1 MADNLPLSVQLDDNP
16 NGTVTFASDVVATMA
31 GLATAEIEGVF
42 SMYSQSGSVGSIF
55 KRRNQVSKGNHTK
68 GVKVDVVDDKVSVD
82 VSIVVDYGTPVP
94 TIAREIQENVKKTV
108 ETMSGLEVSHVDVH
122 IQGVS
127 FEKEN
132 KEQQELLEQ
141 QKAARLASSA
151 KAEEKPEPKAE
162 EKPVEKD
169 IPETP
174 FVVTADDSDAA
185 AEDDDDDFELIL
197 EDVPEEEEEDSE
209 TPPQE

>member
-16 NGTVTFASDVVATMA
+16 NGTVSFASDVVATMA

-42 SMYSQSGSVGSIF
+42 SMYSQSSSFGNIF
-55 KRRNQVSKGNHTK
+55 NRRNQNTKGNHTK
-68 GVKVDVVDDKVSVD
+68 GVKVEVEDGKISVD
-82 VSIVVDYGTPVP
+82 ISIVVDYGTPVP

-122 IQGVS
+122 IQGMS

-141 QKAARLASSA
+141 QKAARLTASA
-151 KAEEKPEPKAE
+151 KQPEMEEK
-162 EKPVEKD
+162 VV
-169 IPETP
+169 PETP
-174 FVVTADDSDAA
+174 FVVSADDP
-185 AEDDDDDFELIL
+185 EDEDDDDFELVL
-197 EDVPEEEEEDSE
+197 EDVPEEEESE
-209 TPPQE
+209 SQPEE

>member
-1 MADNLPLSVQLDDNP
+1 MGENLPLSVQLDDNP
-16 NGTVTFASDVVATMA
+16 NGTVSFASDVVATMA
-31 GLATAEIEGVF
+31 GLAATEIEGVF
-42 SMYSQSGSVGSIF
+42 SMYSQSSGFGNIF
-55 KRRNQVSKGNHTK
+55 SRSSKANKGNHTK

-141 QKAARLASSA
+141 QKAARLASASA
-151 KAEEKPEPKAE
+151 RAEVKAEPKLE
-162 EKPVEKD
+162 EKPVKED
-169 IPETP
+169 VPETP
-174 FVVTADDSDAA
+174 FVVTDGEQT
-185 AEDDDDDFELIL
+185 EDDDDDFELVL
-197 EDVPEEEEEDSE
+197 EDVPEEEEEESQNTAE
-209 TPPQE
+209 E

>member
-1 MADNLPLSVQLDDNP
+1 MGDNLPLSVQLDDNP
-16 NGTVTFASDVVATMA
+16 NGTVSFASDVVATMA
-31 GLATAEIEGVF
+31 GLAATEIEGVF
-42 SMYSQSGSVGSIF
+42 SMYSQSSSFGNIF
-55 KRRNQVSKGNHTK
+55 GRRAQTGKGNHTK

-132 KEQQELLEQ
+132 KEQEELLEQ
-141 QKAARLASSA
+141 QKAARLATSA
-151 KAEEKPEPKAE
+151 KPAAESEPEE
-162 EKPVEKD
+162 QPVQ
-169 IPETP
+169 PETP
-174 FVVTADDSDAA
+174 FVVTEDDP
-185 AEDDDDDFELIL
+185 EDDDDFELVL
-197 EDVPEEEEEDSE
+197 EDVPEEEEEE
-209 TPPQE
+209 TEGQPEE

>member
-1 MADNLPLSVQLDDNP
+1 MGENLPLSVQLDDNP

-31 GLATAEIEGVF
+31 GLAATEVEGVF
-42 SMYSQSGSVGSIF
+42 SMYAGSSSFSDIFSRRSQGS
-55 KRRNQVSKGNHTK
+55 KNNHTK

-94 TIAREIQENVKKTV
+94 TIAREIQENVKKAV

-132 KEQQELLEQ
+132 KAQQELLEQ
-141 QKAARLASSA
+141 QKAAMLAASR
-151 KAEEKPEPKAE
+151 AEEPAPEPEAKPEPE
-162 EKPVEKD
+162 EEEA
-169 IPETP
+169 PETP
-174 FVVTADDSDAA
+174 AVPHEDDEA
-185 AEDDDDDFELIL
+185 DDDDDYELVL
-197 EDVPEEEEEDSE
+197 EDVPEEEDSE
-209 TPPQE
+209 ERPEE

>member
-1 MADNLPLSVQLDDNP
+1 MGDNLPLSVQLDDNP
-16 NGTVTFASDVVATMA
+16 NGTVSFASDVVATMA
-31 GLATAEIEGVF
+31 GLAATEIEGVF
-42 SMYSQSGSVGSIF
+42 SMYSQSSGFGNIF
-55 KRRNQVSKGNHTK
+55 SRRGQISKGSHTK

-141 QKAARLASSA
+141 QRAARLATSA
-151 KAEEKPEPKAE
+151 KSVEEEKPEEEPKAQ
-162 EKPVEKD
+162 VV
-169 IPETP
+169 PETP
-174 FVVTADDSDAA
+174 FVVTEDDP
-185 AEDDDDDFELIL
+185 EDDDDFELVL
-197 EDVPEEEEEDSE
+197 EDVPEEEEEE
-209 TPPQE
+209 TEGKPEE

>member
-31 GLATAEIEGVF
+31 GLATTEIEGVF
-42 SMYSQSGSVGSIF
+42 SMYSPSTGVGSIF
-55 KRRNQVSKGNHTK
+55 KRRTPAGKGNHTK

-94 TIAREIQENVKKTV
+94 TIAREIQENVKKAV

-151 KAEEKPEPKAE
+151 KPEEKPEPQDEAK
-162 EKPVEKD
+162 VTVV
-169 IPETP
+169 PETP
-174 FVVTADDSDAA
+174 FVVTADEPDETV
-185 AEDDDDDFELIL
+185 EDDDDDFELIL
-197 EDVPEEEEEDSE
+197 EDVPEEEEEESE
-209 TPPQE
+209 PQPEE

>member
-16 NGTVTFASDVVATMA
+16 NGSVTFASDVVATMA

-42 SMYSQSGSVGSIF
+42 SMYSQSASVGSIF
-55 KRRNQVSKGNHTK
+55 KRRNQNTKGNHTK

-132 KEQQELLEQ
+132 QEQQELLEQ

-151 KAEEKPEPKAE
+151 KAEEKPEVKAE
-162 EKPVEKD
+162 EKPVVV
-169 IPETP
+169 PETP
-174 FVVTADDSDAA
+174 FVVTAGETDEAV
-185 AEDDDDDFELIL
+185 EDDDDFELIL
-197 EDVPEEEEEDSE
+197 EDVPEEEEEESE
-209 TPPQE
+209 TEPQE

>member
-1 MADNLPLSVQLDDNP
+1 MGENLPLSVQLDDNP

-31 GLATAEIEGVF
+31 GLAATEVEGVF
-42 SMYSQSGSVGSIF
+42 SMYSGSSSFGDIF
-55 KRRNQVSKGNHTK
+55 SRRSQGNKNNHTK

-94 TIAREIQENVKKTV
+94 TIAREIQENVKKAV

-132 KEQQELLEQ
+132 KAQQELLEQ
-141 QKAARLASSA
+141 QKAAMLAASKSVDDR
-151 KAEEKPEPKAE
+151 KQPEPASKSE
-162 EKPVEKD
+162 EP
-169 IPETP
+169 PETP
-174 FVVTADDSDAA
+174 AVPHEDEEPA
-185 AEDDDDDFELIL
+185 DDDDYELVL
-197 EDVPEEEEEDSE
+197 EDVPEEDPEAQPEE
-209 TPPQE
+209 

>member
-16 NGTVTFASDVVATMA
+16 NGSVSFASDVVATMA

-42 SMYSQSGSVGSIF
+42 SMYSQSSSFGNIF
-55 KRRNQVSKGNHTK
+55 NRRNQNTKGNHTK
-68 GVKVDVVDDKVSVD
+68 GVRVDVADNKVSVD
-82 VSIVVDYGTPVP
+82 ISIVVDYGTPVP

-141 QKAARLASSA
+141 QMAARLSTTA
-151 KAEEKPEPKAE
+151 KPEAAQEP
-162 EKPVEKD
+162 EKIV
-169 IPETP
+169 PETP
-174 FVVTADDSDAA
+174 FVVSDDEP
-185 AEDDDDDFELIL
+185 EDEDDDDFELVL
-197 EDVPEEEEEDSE
+197 EDVPEEEEESE
-209 TPPQE
+209 PQPEE

>member
-16 NGTVTFASDVVATMA
+16 NGSVTFASDVVATMA

-42 SMYSQSGSVGSIF
+42 SMYSQSASVGSIF
-55 KRRNQVSKGNHTK
+55 KRRNQGSKGNHTK

-132 KEQQELLEQ
+132 QEQQELLEQ

-151 KAEEKPEPKAE
+151 KAEEKPEVKAE
-162 EKPVEKD
+162 EKPAAV
-169 IPETP
+169 PETP
-174 FVVTADDSDAA
+174 FVVTADETDEAV
-185 AEDDDDDFELIL
+185 EDDDDFELIL
-197 EDVPEEEEEDSE
+197 EDVPEEEEEESE
-209 TPPQE
+209 TEPQA

>member
-1 MADNLPLSVQLDDNP
+1 MGENLPLSVQLDDNP
-16 NGTVTFASDVVATMA
+16 NGTVSFASDVVATMA
-31 GLATAEIEGVF
+31 GLAATEIEGVF
-42 SMYSQSGSVGSIF
+42 SMYSQSSGFGNIF
-55 KRRNQVSKGNHTK
+55 GRNNKTSKGNHTK

-141 QKAARLASSA
+141 QKAARLASATARAEA
-151 KAEEKPEPKAE
+151 KTEPKPEEKPAE
-162 EKPVEKD
+162 HDV
-169 IPETP
+169 PETP
-174 FVVTADDSDAA
+174 FVVTDG
-185 AEDDDDDFELIL
+185 EQPEEEDDDDFELVL
-197 EDVPEEEEEDSE
+197 EDVPEEEEEESAPAAE
-209 TPPQE
+209 E

>member
-16 NGTVTFASDVVATMA
+16 NGSVTFASDVVATMA

-42 SMYSQSGSVGSIF
+42 SMYSQSASVGSIF
-55 KRRNQVSKGNHTK
+55 KRRNQSSKGNHTK

-132 KEQQELLEQ
+132 QEQQELLEQ

-151 KAEEKPEPKAE
+151 KAEEKPEVKAE
-162 EKPVEKD
+162 EKPAVVV
-169 IPETP
+169 PETP
-174 FVVTADDSDAA
+174 FVVTADETDEAV
-185 AEDDDDDFELIL
+185 EDDDDFELIL
-197 EDVPEEEEEDSE
+197 EDVPEEEEEESE
-209 TPPQE
+209 LPAEQ

>member
-1 MADNLPLSVQLDDNP
+1 MGDNLPLSVQLDDNP
-16 NGTVTFASDVVATMA
+16 NGTVSFASDVVATMA
-31 GLATAEIEGVF
+31 GLAATEIEGVF
-42 SMYSQSGSVGSIF
+42 SMYSQASGFGNIF
-55 KRRNQVSKGNHTK
+55 NRRNQTSKGNHTK

-82 VSIVVDYGTPVP
+82 ISIVVDYGTPVP

-141 QKAARLASSA
+141 QKAARLATSA
-151 KAEEKPEPKAE
+151 PAEEQKADEEPAA
-162 EKPVEKD
+162 PVV
-169 IPETP
+169 PETP
-174 FVVTADDSDAA
+174 FVVTDDNP
-185 AEDDDDDFELIL
+185 EEDDDFELIL
-197 EDVPEEEEEDSE
+197 EDVPEEEEESE
-209 TPPQE
+209 EQPQE

>member
-1 MADNLPLSVQLDDNP
+1 MGDNLPLSVHLDDNP
-16 NGTVTFASDVVATMA
+16 NGTVSFASDVVATMA
-31 GLATAEIEGVF
+31 GLAATEIEGVF
-42 SMYSQSGSVGSIF
+42 SMYSQSSGFGNIF
-55 KRRNQVSKGNHTK
+55 SRRNQNNKGNHTK

-132 KEQQELLEQ
+132 KEQEELLEQ
-141 QKAARLASSA
+141 QKAARLATSE
-151 KAEEKPEPKAE
+151 KPAEEKL
-162 EKPVEKD
+162 
-169 IPETP
+169 PETP
-174 FVVTADDSDAA
+174 FVVTEDDP
-185 AEDDDDDFELIL
+185 EDDDDFELVL
-197 EDVPEEEEEDSE
+197 EDVPEEEEEESE
-209 TPPQE
+209 LPAEQ

>member
-1 MADNLPLSVQLDDNP
+1 MGENLPLSVQLDDNP

-31 GLATAEIEGVF
+31 GLAATEVEGVF
-42 SMYSQSGSVGSIF
+42 SMYSNTSSFGDIFSRRSQS
-55 KRRNQVSKGNHTK
+55 SKNNHTK

-94 TIAREIQENVKKTV
+94 TIAREIQENVKKAV

-132 KEQQELLEQ
+132 KAQQELLEQ
-141 QKAARLASSA
+141 QKAAMLAASRT
-151 KAEEKPEPKAE
+151 EEKQPDPEPEQPE
-162 EKPVEKD
+162 EEAQ
-169 IPETP
+169 PETP
-174 FVVTADDSDAA
+174 AVPVEDDEAP
-185 AEDDDDDFELIL
+185 EDDDDYELVL
-197 EDVPEEEEEDSE
+197 EDVPEEEDSE
-209 TPPQE
+209 AHPEE